1 LCPGWIRTD
10 MAHDAMQSL
19 AGELAIETEDAY
31 RVAVAEVPARRM
43 GTTDEVADAVA
54 WLVSPGAAYV
64 NGAVIT
70 VDGGAAV
77 VDAGSLA
84 FADAPPPHAAP

>member
-1 LCPGWIRTD
+1 
-10 MAHDAMQSL
+10 
-19 AGELAIETEDAY
+19 
-31 RVAVAEVPARRM
+31 M

-70 VDGGAAV
+70 IDGGAAV

-84 FADAPPPHAAP
+84 FADAPPPPEPSIG